1 MDLAVVGAAMVSP
14 LGTTPAEH
22 AFFVRAGV
30 GPAAPGAFV
39 DEEGET
45 MNVAYCPWLEPKT
58 PLRDRVLAL
67 GMQALEGAL
76 GPWERRASA
85 PEDARERA
93 VAGRGGSRTG
103 GDGMPLLLTMAAHRP
118 ELGKDERDSVE
129 RALSS
134 FVGTKRAIQLTGAA
148 GFYWGLGQADKL
160 LGHDAEAVALL
171 ATDSLVGIESLAAYR
186 REATTPWMANL
197 PRPAEAAAALVVCKP
212 ETARREGLE
221 VLATITHS
229 RCQTGEA
236 HDDND
241 AIVDGVALTQLL
253 EGMPA
258 GVVASAFGPFG
269 LGALR
274 SREWEMVAARQ
285 VKRFQSE
292 FLQLSIE
299 SELGCCGAAAGAMHL
314 LFGLAVHRH
323 RAWPDGLPEAGPL
336 LAWAISRDGA
346 RGICCATVDASAEG
360 QGS

>member
-58 PLRDRVLAL
+58 PLPDRVLAL

-76 GPWERRASA
+76 GPWEHRASA
-85 PEDARERA
+85 P
-93 VAGRGGSRTG
+93 
-103 GDGMPLLLTMAAHRP
+103 GDEIPLLLTMAAHRP
-118 ELGKDERDSVE
+118 ELGKDERDSLE

-148 GFYWGLGQADKL
+148 GFYWGLGQADEL
-160 LGHDAEAVALL
+160 LGGDAEAVALL
-171 ATDSLVGIESLAAYR
+171 AADSLVGIESLAAYQQ
-186 REATTPWMANL
+186 EATTPWMANL

-229 RCQTGEA
+229 RCQSGEA
-236 HDDND
+236 NDDND

-299 SELGCCGAAAGAMHL
+299 SEIGCCGAAAGAMHL

-323 RAWPDGLPEAGPL
+323 RAWPDRLPEAGPL

-346 RGICCATVDASAEG
+346 RGICCATVEAAEGG